1 MPNLSSLPFALPN
14 SGLPG
19 VAWPAVPD
27 DAASRMLALQLQLD
41 QSQWWSAAMI
51 EKRQFEQLHGV
62 LAHAQR
68 NVPFHGPRLDAAGFD
83 PRVPLDHDQ
92 WSRIP
97 VMTRRDAQLNRDL
110 LAGRSLPPG
119 HGPAREITTSGSI
132 GRAITL
138 LGTAVT
144 SMMWQAITLREHF
157 WHRRDLA
164 ARLAVIRSRSGGE
177 ADYPAG
183 RIDPGWGPSTDV
195 AYRTGE
201 CAILNTSSTTA
212 EQAEWLARQDP
223 DYLLTT
229 ATRARELAHLFR
241 RGPGLRRL
249 REVRT
254 YGETLADDLRGQ
266 CRDTWG
272 VPVVDMYSAEEV
284 GYIALQC
291 PDHEHYHVQC
301 ENVLVEILDDRG
313 RPCRAGEIGRVVI
326 SALHNFA
333 TPIIRYE
340 IGDYAEVGGVCPCG
354 RGLPVIARIMGRVR
368 NMLRMPDGN
377 TRWPNFMLA
386 KTHRDLPIAQI
397 QIVQTALD
405 SLELRAVPEMPLSEQ
420 ERKQLIDYVRDWAG
434 PEFKVGLRVV
444 DTIPRGAGGK
454 FEEFL
459 SELPQ

>member
-1 MPNLSSLPFALPN
+1 
-14 SGLPG
+14 
-19 VAWPAVPD
+19 
-27 DAASRMLALQLQLD
+27 MLALQLQLD
-41 QSQWWSAAMI
+41 QSQWWPAAMI

-68 NVPFHGPRLDAAGFD
+68 NVPFHGPRLAAAGFD
-83 PRVPLDHDQ
+83 PRVPLDRDL

-97 VMTRRDAQLNRDL
+97 VMTRREVQLNRDA
-110 LAGRSLPPG
+110 LASRSIPPE
-119 HGPAREITTSGSI
+119 HGAVREITTSGST
-132 GRAITL
+132 GRAITVL
-138 LGTAVT
+138 ATEVHAII
-144 SMMWQAITLREHF
+144 WQAITLREHL

-164 ARLAVIRSRSGGE
+164 AKLAVIRSRSGGTAE
-177 ADYPAG
+177 YPAG
-183 RIDPGWGPSTDV
+183 RIEPGWGPSTDV

-201 CAILNTSSTTA
+201 CAILNTSCTTA

-229 ATRARELAHLFR
+229 ATRARELARLFR
-241 RGPGLRRL
+241 RSGQVLRRL

-254 YGETLADDLRGQ
+254 YGEALADDLREQ

-272 VPVVDMYSAEEV
+272 VPVVDMYSAEEI

-291 PDHEHYHVQC
+291 PEREHYHVQS
-301 ENVLVEILDDRG
+301 ENVLVEFLDDLG

-326 SALHNFA
+326 SSLHNFA
-333 TPIIRYE
+333 TPLIRYE
-340 IGDYAEVGGVCPCG
+340 IGDYAEVGAVCPCG
-354 RGLPVIARIMGRVR
+354 RGLPVLKRIMGRVR

-386 KTHRDLPIAQI
+386 KTRSDLPVAQI

-405 SLELRAVPEMPLSEQ
+405 TLELRVLPEQPLSSQ
-420 ERKQLIDYVRDWAG
+420 ERGRLLDYVRDWAG
-434 PEFKVGLRVV
+434 PQFKVQLRIV
-444 DTIPRGAGGK
+444 DAIPRGAGGK